1 MNTAIILAGGTGT
14 RIGGDI
20 PKQYM
25 EVKGKPIITY
35 CLETFFSHN
44 MIDTVQIV
52 ADEIWHEFI
61 SKQIHSDKF
70 KGFSSPGKTR
80 QLSIYN
86 ALIDVRKYSLDDGN
100 VIIHD
105 AARPLVS
112 AEMITDCL
120 LALKDY
126 DGSLPVLPMKDT
138 VYMSENGKCISQL
151 VDRSKIYAGQSP
163 EAFRLGKYLAVNEA
177 LMPDEIFKING
188 SSEPA
193 VMAGMNIA
201 LIDGDERN
209 FKITTK
215 SDLEKFKEIMKI

>member
-1 MNTAIILAGGTGT
+1 
-14 RIGGDI
+14 
-20 PKQYM
+20 
-25 EVKGKPIITY
+25 
-35 CLETFFSHN
+35 
-44 MIDTVQIV
+44 
-52 ADEIWHEFI
+52 
-61 SKQIHSDKF
+61 
-70 KGFSSPGKTR
+70 
-80 QLSIYN
+80 
-86 ALIDVRKYSLDDGN
+86 
-100 VIIHD
+100 
-105 AARPLVS
+105 
-112 AEMITDCL
+112 
-120 LALKDY
+120 
-126 DGSLPVLPMKDT
+126 
-138 VYMSENGKCISQL
+138 MSENGKCISQL